1 VEKISKLISVLFI
14 IFSGGLM
21 SICAIAQADDTSR
34 LSGQEFDCLIE
45 PRVTT
50 KIGASVTGLI
60 SRVLV
65 NRGDLVRS
73 GDVIA
78 MLESSVEQAN
88 LALADAR
95 VQNDAPVN
103 SATARLGFLQRKSER
118 KEKLKSREV
127 VSAEAFDEAETEASI
142 ARHSLREAE
151 LNLRLAQL
159 EKERADAVLRQRSI
173 ISPIDGV
180 VTEKALSEGEYR
192 YETNHI
198 VTIAQLNPLYVEV
211 FIPIAYYGQT
221 HPGAEA
227 VVAPEKPVGGRYTG
241 KVIVVD
247 RVLDAASNTFGVRI
261 ELPNPSLAL
270 PAGLRC
276 KVRFEGSKLD

>member
-1 VEKISKLISVLFI
+1 MSNLICLFLI
-14 IFSGGLM
+14 IFGGGLVP
-21 SICAIAQADDTSR
+21 ICAIARAEDTPR
-34 LSGQEFDCLIE
+34 LAEQEFDCLIE

-65 NRGDLVRS
+65 NRGDLVKS

-78 MLESSVEQAN
+78 MLESSVEEAN
-88 LALADAR
+88 VALADAR
-95 VQNDAPVN
+95 AQNDSQIN
-103 SATARLGFLQRKSER
+103 SATARQGFLQRKSER
-118 KEKLKSREV
+118 KEKLKSKEV

-151 LNLRLAQL
+151 LNFRLAQL
-159 EKERADAVLRQRSI
+159 EKRRAVAMLRQRFI
-173 ISPIDGV
+173 VSPIDGV

-198 VTIAQLNPLYVEV
+198 VTIAQLNPLHVEV
-211 FIPIAYYGQT
+211 FVPVAFYGQM

-227 VVAPEKPVGGRYTG
+227 VVAPEKPVGGQYTG

-247 RVLDAASNTFGVRI
+247 RVLDAASDTFGVRI

-276 KVRFEGSKLD
+276 KVRFEAAKLD

>member
-1 VEKISKLISVLFI
+1 MPKVTCILLAVLGAVVA
-14 IFSGGLM
+14 S
-21 SICAIAQADDTSR
+21 CAIGTAEEASLLTD
-34 LSGQEFDCLIE
+34 QEFECLIE

-50 KIGASVTGLI
+50 KVGAAVTGLI

-65 NRGDLVRS
+65 NRGDVVNA
-73 GDVIA
+73 GQVIA
-78 MLESSVEQAN
+78 TLESAVEETN
-88 LALADAR
+88 LALSAAR
-95 VQNDAPVN
+95 ALNDSPMH
-103 SATARLGFLQRKSER
+103 SANARMGFLHRKSER
-118 KEKLKSREV
+118 KEKLKNKEV

-142 ARHSLREAE
+142 ATHSMRETE

-159 EKERADAVLRQRSI
+159 EKERAEGLLKQRRI

-198 VTIAQLNPLYVEV
+198 VTIAQLDPLYVEV
-211 FIPIAYYGQT
+211 FIPIALYGQT
-221 HPGAEA
+221 HPGATA
-227 VVAPEKPVGGRYTG
+227 FVMPEKPVGGRHSG

-261 ELPNPSLAL
+261 ELPNPSLTL

-276 KVRFEGSKLD
+276 KVRFSGTKLD

>member
-1 VEKISKLISVLFI
+1 MGKMLKLIGLLLVVFG
-14 IFSGGLM
+14 GGLM
-21 SICAIAQADDTSR
+21 PICAIARADDMPR
-34 LSGQEFDCLIE
+34 LSDQEFECLIE

-50 KIGASVTGLI
+50 KIGASVTGLV

-65 NRGDLVRS
+65 NRGDLVKS
-73 GDVIA
+73 GDIIA

-95 VQNDAPVN
+95 AQNDSQVH

-118 KEKLKSREV
+118 KEKLKSKEV

-151 LNLRLAQL
+151 LNLRVGRL
-159 EKERADAVLRQRSI
+159 ERERADAVLRQRAI
-173 ISPIDGV
+173 VSPIDGV

-198 VTIAQLNPLYVEV
+198 VTIAQLDPLHVEV
-211 FIPIAYYGQT
+211 FIPIAFYGQT

-227 VVAPEKPVGGRYTG
+227 IVAPEKPVGGRYTG

-276 KVRFEGSKLD
+276 KVRFEAAKLD

>member
-1 VEKISKLISVLFI
+1 MGNRLKLTGLLLAILG
-14 IFSGGLM
+14 GGLVT
-21 SICAIAQADDTSR
+21 IGVIARAEDATQLAE
-34 LSGQEFDCLIE
+34 QEFDCLIE

-50 KIGASVTGLI
+50 KVGASVTGLI

-65 NRGDLVRS
+65 NRGDVVKS
-73 GDVIA
+73 GQLIA
-78 MLESSVEQAN
+78 MLESSVEEAN
-88 LALADAR
+88 LALADTRAL
-95 VQNDAPVN
+95 NDTQLH
-103 SATARLGFLQRKSER
+103 SATAREGFLQRKSER
-118 KEKLKSREV
+118 KEKLKNKEV
-127 VSAEAFDEAETEASI
+127 VSAEAFDEAETEANI

-151 LNLRLAQL
+151 LNLRLARL
-159 EKERADAVLRQRSI
+159 EKERANAVLQLRRI
-173 ISPIDGV
+173 VSPIDGV

-198 VTIAQLNPLYVEV
+198 VTIAQLDPLYVEV
-211 FIPIAYYGQT
+211 FLPMSYYGQT

-227 VVAPEKPVGGRYTG
+227 FVAPEKPVSGRYVGT
-241 KVIVVD
+241 VIVVD

-276 KVRFEGSKLD
+276 KVRFGTAKLD